1 MKVITFEDLYTIK
14 IGSNAEENHSL
25 VESMELNET
34 WFHLDEYPSP
44 HLVINVDYTKLS
56 KKMIYQI
63 ALLLKQNTKYKKE
76 AELRIIYTHRKYI
89 ELTKVPGRVSIKG
102 KYETIKIFD

>member
-1 MKVITFEDLYTIK
+1 MKVINFEDVYTIK
-14 IGSNAEENHSL
+14 IGSNAEENHAL
-25 VESMELNET
+25 VESMEPNDS

-44 HLVINVDYTKLS
+44 HLVINTDYDNLS

-76 AELRIIYTHRKYI
+76 AELSILYTHRKNLI
-89 ELTKVPGRVSIKG
+89 TTKIPGTVTIKG
-102 KYETIKIFD
+102 KYESIKI

>member
-1 MKVITFEDLYTIK
+1 MKVINFEDVYTIK
-14 IGSNAEENHSL
+14 IGSNAEENHTL
-25 VESMELNET
+25 VESMEPNET

-44 HLVINVDYTKLS
+44 HLVINVDYDNLS

-76 AELRIIYTHRKYI
+76 TELTILYTHRKNI

-102 KYETIKIFD
+102 KYKTIKI

>member
-1 MKVITFEDLYTIK
+1 MKVIKFEDLYTIK
-14 IGSNAEENHSL
+14 IGSNAEENHTL
-25 VESMELNET
+25 VESMEPDDS

-44 HLVINVDYTKLS
+44 HLVINADYDNLS

-76 AELRIIYTHRKYI
+76 AELRIIYTRRKYI
-89 ELTKVPGRVSIKG
+89 ELTKVPGRVIIKG
-102 KYETIKIFD
+102 KLESIKI